1 MIAVMELSKA
11 VARPMLRRATAPII
25 LMTVALGASVVAR
38 ADWDRPVSPP
48 CEGDMTQP
56 PYAPVGAPPN
66 VTIWEGTRRSAS
78 PALSSCLDWPSA
90 QSRKLV
96 AVAATFQ
103 AADGSETLISR
114 FGDVSSLKLVRYWST
129 TEQAWRPLLLAATA
143 VTSKTGDQPRANF
156 TSTELESGQDVYLSQ
171 RDGRVA
177 SDVIYRMR
185 LRVHEP
191 DRLVIETENVTPM
204 RWFTLTL
211 FKPGDLRATYFLE
224 HRSAGTWSYYA
235 LTTIASGN
243 WFAAGHDKSYIN
255 RVVAMY
261 RYLAG
266 IPTDLEP
273 PPAR

>member
-1 MIAVMELSKA
+1 MTAAMELSKA
-11 VARPMLRRATAPII
+11 VPRPTFRRATTPII
-25 LMTVALGASVVAR
+25 LMTVALSASVATR
-38 ADWDRPVSPP
+38 ADLNRPVSPP
-48 CEGDMTQP
+48 CGDETTEP

-66 VTIWEGTRRSAS
+66 VTIREGMRRSAS
-78 PALSSCLDWPSA
+78 PALSSCLAWPSA
-90 QSRKLV
+90 QTQKLV
-96 AVAATFQ
+96 AVAGTFQ
-103 AADGSETLISR
+103 TAGGSDTLISR
-114 FGDVSSLKLVRYWST
+114 FGDISSLKLVRYWST

-143 VTSKTGDQPRANF
+143 VTSKTGDRPRGNF
-156 TSTELESGQDVYLSQ
+156 TSAELENGQDVYLSQ

-191 DRLVIETENVTPM
+191 DRVVVETENVTPL

-211 FKPGDLRATYFLE
+211 LKPGDLRSTYFLE

-235 LTTIASGN
+235 LTTIAPGN
-243 WFAAGHDKSYIN
+243 WLTAGHDKSYIN

>member
-11 VARPMLRRATAPII
+11 LPRPTLRRATAPII

-38 ADWDRPVSPP
+38 ADWNGPVSPP
-48 CEGDMTQP
+48 CESDVTQP

-66 VTIWEGTRRSAS
+66 VTISEGVLRPAS
-78 PALSSCLDWPSA
+78 PALSSCLAWPSA
-90 QSRKLV
+90 QTRKLV
-96 AVAATFQ
+96 AVAGTFR

-143 VTSKTGDQPRANF
+143 VTSKTGAQPRGNF
-156 TSTELESGQDVYLSQ
+156 TRTELESGQDVYLSQ

-177 SDVIYRMR
+177 RDVIYRMR

-191 DRLVIETENVTPM
+191 NRVVIETENVTPVS
-204 RWFTLTL
+204 RFTLTL
-211 FKPGDLRATYFLE
+211 FKPGDLRTTYFLE

-235 LTTIASGN
+235 LTTIGSGN
-243 WFAAGHDKSYIN
+243 WLTAGHDESYIN
-255 RVVAMY
+255 RAVAMY

>member
-1 MIAVMELSKA
+1 MIAAMELSKA
-11 VARPMLRRATAPII
+11 VPRPILRRATAPII

-66 VTIWEGTRRSAS
+66 VTIWEGKRR
-78 PALSSCLDWPSA
+78 PTLSSCLDWPSA
-90 QSRKLV
+90 QTQKLV
-96 AVAATFQ
+96 AVAGTFQ

-143 VTSKTGDQPRANF
+143 VTSKTGGQPRGNF

-191 DRLVIETENVTPM
+191 DRLVIETENVTPV

-211 FKPGDLRATYFLE
+211 FKPGDLRSTYFLE

-235 LTTIASGN
+235 LTTTASGN